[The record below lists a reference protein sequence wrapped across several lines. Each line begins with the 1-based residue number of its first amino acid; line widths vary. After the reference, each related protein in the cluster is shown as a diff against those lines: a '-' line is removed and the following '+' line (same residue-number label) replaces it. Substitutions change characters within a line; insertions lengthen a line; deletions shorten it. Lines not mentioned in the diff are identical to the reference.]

1 MTAAAAWRSAAAQ
14 LCCVNANYKNIHL
27 KSESR
32 VFMRDLVECNYTKRS
47 ESVYETI
54 LCGANQ

>member
-1 MTAAAAWRSAAAQ
+1 MTVVAAWRSAAAQ

-32 VFMRDLVECNYTKRS
+32 VFMRDLVECNSTEK
-47 ESVYETI
+47 V
-54 LCGANQ
+54 